1 MLIVDLLGIEKLSNY
16 KVDGIV
22 INSIDY
28 SIFSNTKFNYS
39 EIVKI
44 NDYCKKNKIL
54 SIVSIDRILLEN
66 DLDKIIKFIILLEK
80 IKIDYYIFS
89 DLAIIDIFKE
99 KKLLNKLIYK
109 PNTLITN
116 QIDAEYI
123 NSFEIGFFVSNEISL
138 EDIQI
143 ISKKSNFC
151 IEIYGYHPIFYS
163 KRKSLRNFS
172 EHHNNSNILKKTKYL
187 KEELRDELYPI
198 YENEDISL
206 IFSPKKIALTKELND
221 LVNVKFFKINGDF
234 ILEKDLFKVI
244 KVYNDFF
251 NLKITDIELYDYLY
265 EIDPDINNQ
274 FLYKKTQLLQ
284 SGDND
289 EKN

>member
-54 SIVSIDRILLEN
+54 SIVSIDRILSEN

-116 QIDAEYI
+116 HLDAEYI

-138 EDIQI
+138 EDIKI

-172 EHHNNSNILKKTKYL
+172 EHHNNSNISKKTKYL

-221 LVNVKFFKINGDF
+221 LGNVKFFKINGDF

-244 KVYNDFF
+244 KAYNDFF
-251 NLKITDIELYDYLY
+251 NSKMTDIELYDYLY
-265 EIDPDINNQ
+265 EIDPNINNQ